1 MEVVHRT
8 AGRRVHT
15 THRKR
20 ALTYHRRKVVNTVV
34 LATGDALGFVLAVL
48 FAGVLRSWIY
58 GAPLVPSWIWTVPIG
73 WWVMAS
79 IARLLPSWGM
89 GIVEE
94 LRRIAIVLC
103 LIYAGAA
110 VVLFL
115 TKQPTIA
122 SRFTLSVAFTC
133 SIILIPTF
141 RSFSKRFLLHIG
153 EWGLPA
159 VVYGGGG
166 TTAQVINALR
176 EEPGLGYIPV
186 GIYEDDPELWGDFI
200 EGVPVRGSTA
210 QQSNEAL
217 VAILAV
223 PDIPREQVAELL
235 EGPLA
240 HYRHVVIIPDLIEIP
255 TLWVRS
261 RNVAGLLGL
270 EINCN
275 LQDPLSQSLKRGID
289 LCTVLLL
296 LPIWLPLC
304 VLIAIAIY
312 IQDGKSPL
320 FLQRRVGKH
329 GRCFTAVKFRT
340 MIPDAERILYE
351 KLQQDPDLKLE
362 WELNHKLKNDPRI
375 TRLGSFLRKSSL
387 DELPQLFNVLRGEMS
402 LVGPRPL
409 PTYHHDE
416 LPPRIRQL
424 RTRVRPGMTGL
435 WQVSGRSDAGNQ
447 GIERWDSFYVR
458 NWSVWLD
465 LVILVRTVRVVLRGS
480 GAY

>member
-1 MEVVHRT
+1 MEVLQRAARRT
-8 AGRRVHT
+8 VRV
-15 THRKR
+15 THRR
-20 ALTYHRRKVVNTVV
+20 RTLTYHRRKAVNTLV
-34 LATGDALGFVLAVL
+34 LATGDALGFLLAVL

-58 GAPLVPSWIWTVPIG
+58 GAPLVPSWIWMVLVG

-79 IARLLPSWGM
+79 TARLLPSWGM

-94 LRRIAIVLC
+94 LRRIIIVLC

-122 SRFTLSVAFTC
+122 SRFTLSVAFAC
-133 SIILIPTF
+133 SILLVPTF
-141 RSFSKRFLLHIG
+141 RTFSKRFLLHIG

-176 EEPGLGYIPV
+176 EEPGLGYMPV
-186 GIYEDDPELWGDFI
+186 GVFEDDPELWGDYI

-210 QQSNEAL
+210 QQSSEAP

-261 RNVAGLLGL
+261 RNVAGFLGL

-275 LQDPLSQSLKRGID
+275 LQDPLSQSLKRGLD
-289 LCTVLLL
+289 LCAVLLF
-296 LPIWLPLC
+296 LPVWLPLC
-304 VLIAIAIY
+304 GLIAFAIS
-312 IQDGKSPL
+312 IQDGESPL
-320 FLQRRVGKH
+320 FLQRRVGRH
-329 GRCFTAVKFRT
+329 GRRFTAFKFRT
-340 MIPDAERILYE
+340 MVPDAERILLHNLRE
-351 KLQQDPDLKLE
+351 DPALRIE
-362 WELNHKLKNDPRI
+362 WETNRKLRNDPRI

-409 PTYHHDE
+409 PAYHHDE

-435 WQVSGRSDAGNQ
+435 WQVSGRSDAGNE